1 MSLVENGTRRVI
13 DGVERVY
20 YDGYWVKTYPI
31 PKDELWARKTLIR
44 DLTRRLFNHV
54 EHGLNVPGKRLE
66 EARAAFESET
76 DPQKKRVKGA
86 MLAGALFNRATDIF
100 THLVELQEQG
110 VQISSSNELM
120 RECGNYLREAL
131 ALGRLVLH
139 RSGEEGIDELW
150 GEPFRA
156 FSVPIADFY
165 ETRYLKI
172 AWTMRDID
180 RIVDTMVRTIGTH
193 PFFQGLTAHLHRLAT
208 AAKVKVETLRT
219 DPEIFEVWS
228 EFVVASENVLHYK
241 PRLNHPPSREELLLI
256 ADGERLVR
264 DGQAL
269 ISHITR
275 ARTPMPKSTEQFLER
290 CEHFA
295 SGQLQITTHHLIVG
309 DRATAPFSL
318 AAVPQPASAVTASVG
333 SPLGGHGTVD
343 HATA

>member
-1 MSLVENGTRRVI
+1 MSLVDNGTRRVI

-31 PKDELWARKTLIR
+31 PENELWARKTLIH

-54 EHGLNVPGKRLE
+54 EHGLNVPGKRLQ
-66 EARAAFESET
+66 EARAAYERET

-120 RECGNYLREAL
+120 RECGNCLREAL

-241 PRLNHPPSREELLLI
+241 PRLNHPPSRDELLLI

-269 ISHITR
+269 ISYITR
-275 ARTPMPKSTEQFLER
+275 ARTPMPKSTAHYLER
-290 CEHFA
+290 CAHFA
-295 SGQLQITTHHLIVG
+295 SGQLQITTHHLMVG
-309 DRATAPFSL
+309 DRATTLPPHVAALQATQEAP
-318 AAVPQPASAVTASVG
+318 AASGSPVG
-333 SPLGGHGTVD
+333 SPSAVD
-343 HATA
+343 HTTA